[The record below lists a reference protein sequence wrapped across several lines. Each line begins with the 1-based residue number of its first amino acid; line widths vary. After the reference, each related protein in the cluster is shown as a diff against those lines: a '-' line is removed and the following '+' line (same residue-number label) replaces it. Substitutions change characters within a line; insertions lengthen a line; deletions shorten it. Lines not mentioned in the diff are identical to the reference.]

1 MITIMIDE
9 FGKSVVY
16 SASFEDILNK
26 VSSDSK
32 DFIVYNLLL
41 EEYTKINDVKLLSEK
56 GVIICFQ
63 KDGKKTLQ
71 IDNMPQ
77 KNLGNNISCLSSEQF
92 NEEIGKLDTK
102 NSLKLYTT
110 MSQEEIN
117 EYFIQE
123 QINNCSQEL
132 FSSSLDDIID
142 YDYELLENLTKIKS
156 KTLKKS
162 RH

>member
-1 MITIMIDE
+1 M
-9 FGKSVVY
+9 Y
-16 SASFEDILNK
+16 
-26 VSSDSK
+26 DS
-32 DFIVYNLLL
+32 
-41 EEYTKINDVKLLSEK
+41 EYY
-56 GVIICFQ
+56 F
-63 KDGKKTLQ
+63 
-71 IDNMPQ
+71 
-77 KNLGNNISCLSSEQF
+77 SSEQF

-142 YDYELLENLTKIKS
+142 YDYELLENLTKINS

>member
-142 YDYELLENLTKIKS
+142 YDYELLENLTKINS

>member
-32 DFIVYNLLL
+32 GFIVYNLLL

-132 FSSSLDDIID
+132 LSSSLFI
-142 YDYELLENLTKIKS
+142 
-156 KTLKKS
+156 
-162 RH
+162 